1 MQHIFTNIKGPINN
15 KDKNIKIL
23 NKNVNITNPVNI
35 KLLNTNIENTK
46 PPIKRLNIIIA
57 KLETPNTDAS

>member
-1 MQHIFTNIKGPINN
+1 M
-15 KDKNIKIL
+15 KIL

-35 KLLNTNIENTK
+35 KLLNTKIENTK
-46 PPIKRLNIIIA
+46 PPIKRLNIIIT